1 MNKLYGFGSNG
12 NGQLGIGHLE
22 DTNKPQPCIGI
33 PTNEK
38 IKKIV
43 GGGNHSI
50 VLTKSG
56 KLYITG
62 TSQLG
67 SQQQKIWEKEQQKN
81 ATITT
86 ITTTTLTN
94 QNEYTFPWTIY
105 QERWPQHI
113 WQDVACG
120 WASTLLVNDK
130 GQVFGV
136 GSSKFGELG
145 SIMKEDQLEL
155 KRIAPDILKDIQS
168 VACGWRHCIALDR
181 HGNVYGWGWGKHG
194 QLGSL
199 DNIVNS
205 IHNDDDNEKR
215 KINITKPTFIVSPI
229 KICLPEKISQIACGH
244 LHTLFLNHQQNQV
257 YGCGSNKYGQVDTLA
272 SSNGVLDS
280 LEKRISIDSDFYKDN
295 DDGNHHQI
303 CKIATGWH
311 SSLIL
316 TTKEGK
322 LYMWGRDDHSQLQ
335 RSLKEIKNIVA
346 GSEHML
352 ATLCNG
358 EILAW
363 GWNEHGNCTT
373 EKDDVLMPESIQV
386 LNDEDDQNKNKNK
399 NIILGAGCGT
409 SFIGITFDIE

>member
-22 DTNKPQPCIGI
+22 DINKPQPCIGI

-56 KLYITG
+56 KVYITG
-62 TSQLG
+62 SSQLG

-81 ATITT
+81 
-86 ITTTTLTN
+86 TTTATTTSLIN

-105 QERWPQHI
+105 QERWSQHI
-113 WQDVACG
+113 WQD
-120 WASTLLVNDK
+120 
-130 GQVFGV
+130 VFGV

-168 VACGWRHCIALDR
+168 VACGWRHSVALDR

-194 QLGSL
+194 QLGPL

-205 IHNDDDNEKR
+205 IYIGDDNDKG
-215 KINITKPTFIVSPI
+215 KKSITKPTYIVPPF
-229 KICLPEKISQIACGH
+229 KICLPEKIAQIACGH
-244 LHTLFLNHQQNQV
+244 LHTLFLNHQRNKI
-257 YGCGSNKYGQVDTLA
+257 YGCGSNKYGQVDTSAPLT
-272 SSNGVLDS
+272 GV
-280 LEKRISIDSDFYKDN
+280 
-295 DDGNHHQI
+295 

-316 TTKEGK
+316 TTKGE
-322 LYMWGRDDHSQLQ
+322 LYMWGRGDHSQLQ
-335 RSLKEIKNIVA
+335 HGLKEIKNIVA
-346 GSEHML
+346 GSEHIL

-358 EILAW
+358 EIFAW

-373 EKDDVLMPESIQV
+373 EKDDVSTPESIKI
-386 LNDEDDQNKNKNK
+386 LDIEDDQNKNF
-399 NIILGAGCGT
+399 IIGAGCGT
-409 SFIGITFDIE
+409 SFI